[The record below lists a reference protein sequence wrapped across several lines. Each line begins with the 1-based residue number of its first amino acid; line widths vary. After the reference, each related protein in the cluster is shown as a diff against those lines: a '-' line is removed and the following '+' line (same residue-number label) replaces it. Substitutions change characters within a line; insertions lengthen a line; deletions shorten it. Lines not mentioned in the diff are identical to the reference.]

1 MTRWTLLVAL
11 LLLFPLLGCQPVGT
25 DASTKSTD
33 KKTDKATSSSKT
45 TEGGIKPPNP
55 DPGN

>member
-1 MTRWTLLVAL
+1 VAL
-11 LLLFPLLGCQPVGT
+11 LLLPLVGCQPVAT
-25 DASTKSTD
+25 DASTKNTD